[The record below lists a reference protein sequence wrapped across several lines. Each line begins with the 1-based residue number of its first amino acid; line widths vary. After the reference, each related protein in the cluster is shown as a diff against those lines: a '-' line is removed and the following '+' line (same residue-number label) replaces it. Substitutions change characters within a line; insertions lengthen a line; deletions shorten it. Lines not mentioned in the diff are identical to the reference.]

1 MPVYLMTERVRLTA
15 ITTADHIR
23 ERLDTVAADLFP
35 QYSRTLLQRWI
46 KSGELTLDGETAK
59 PGRKLAGDEAIVVDA
74 RIDELSLSP
83 ERMALDIRFEDD
95 AILVLNKPSGLVVH
109 PGAGRPGGTLLNGL
123 LFHDPAVARIPRAG
137 LVHRLDKD
145 TTGLMVVARTL
156 EAYNG
161 LVALLSARNVSRIY
175 EAVVHGSPPEEGV
188 IDQPVGRHRTQRT
201 RMAVTLN
208 GRKAI
213 TRFRILERFTGF
225 ARLSV
230 ALETGRTHQIRVHM
244 QHLGHPLVG
253 DPVYGKGKQLHK
265 AGYPLLSGFAR
276 QALHAKSLSF
286 THPVSGK
293 AMKFTQPLPE
303 DFDAL
308 LQELHCG

>member
-1 MPVYLMTERVRLTA
+1 MPAYLMGERVQLTA

-35 QYSRTLLQRWI
+35 QYSRALLQRWI
-46 KSGELTLDGETAK
+46 RSGELTLDGKTAR
-59 PGRKLAGDEAIVVDA
+59 PGKKLIGDETIVVDA

-83 ERMALDIRFEDD
+83 ERMDLDIRFEDD
-95 AILVLNKPSGLVVH
+95 AILVLSKPAGLIVH
-109 PGAGRPGGTLLNGL
+109 PGAGHPSGTLLNGL
-123 LFHDPAVARIPRAG
+123 LFHDPAAARIPRAG

-161 LVALLSARNVSRIY
+161 LVALLSSRNVSRIY

-188 IDQPVGRHRTQRT
+188 INQPIGRHRTQRT

-208 GRKAI
+208 GREAI
-213 TRFRILERFTGF
+213 TRFRILERFAGF

-253 DPVYGKGKQLHK
+253 DPVYGKRLHK

-286 THPVSGK
+286 THPISGK
-293 AMKFTQPLPE
+293 VMKFTQPLPE

-308 LQELHCG
+308 LQELHGL